1 MKTKEPR
8 TIASAPSPGA
18 APAPTEIRKPRS
30 YVACLREGMNFPL
43 THFGEIFRFLWP
55 AALAVAVVDA
65 VGKMLETAIVVRGP
79 LPMLSARSWVEIGL
93 LELVA
98 FVAAVVVTS
107 QVVYQQRHLAEQG
120 RLPGG
125 RPWPVL
131 RQSLSPF
138 FRTLLCAL
146 FSVVVLLG
154 AAAFFLA
161 GALSHQPLWHVGGLA
176 LLFLLLCLTP
186 AMLHYLYSRD
196 GLSVAL
202 RTPFWRYLGRTV
214 AVLLLALLACGL
226 ALFVVALP
234 YLLVSLIDMLVAR
247 QTALGDI
254 LVLPTAF
261 PLLRGVAIF
270 LYVFLG
276 IFVNLLLSYPLL
288 YHWGACSAIEQER
301 RQAGQA

>member
-1 MKTKEPR
+1 MKTKDTR
-8 TIASAPSPGA
+8 TTVPAPSQAA

-55 AALAVAVVDA
+55 TALAVAVVDA

-79 LPMLSARSWVEIGL
+79 LPMLSARSWTEIAL

-98 FVAAVVVTS
+98 FVAAVIVTS
-107 QVVYQQRHLAEQG
+107 QVVYQQRHLVGQG
-120 RLPGG
+120 RLPRG
-125 RPWPVL
+125 RSWSAL
-131 RQSLSPF
+131 RQSLAPF
-138 FRTLLCAL
+138 LRTLFCAL
-146 FSVVVLLG
+146 LSVAVLLG
-154 AAAFFLA
+154 SAALFLA
-161 GALSHQPLWHVGGLA
+161 GALHRQPLWHLGGLA

-186 AMLHYLYSRD
+186 AMLQYLYTRD
-196 GLSVAL
+196 SLLSAL
-202 RTPFWRYLGRTV
+202 RTPFWRYLGRTA
-214 AVLLLALLACGL
+214 AVLLLALFACSL

-234 YLLVSLIDMLVAR
+234 YLLVSLIDVLVAR
-247 QTALGDI
+247 QTAMGDI

-261 PLLRGVAIF
+261 PLLRAATIL

-301 RQAGQA
+301 KEATRA